1 VGEQGA
7 RLAGVW
13 AIVVAAG
20 SGSRFGR
27 LKQFEPLAGRQVL
40 DWSMDAARSVA
51 AGVVLV
57 VPPAAPMEDPRAD
70 AVVVGGATRAASVRA
85 GLDAVPEDAEVIVV
99 HDAARPLAPSRL
111 YRAVVDAIVP
121 GVDAAVP
128 GLPVSD
134 TVKQVAGD
142 RVVSTPDRSQLV
154 VAQTPQAF
162 RAAVLRSAH
171 SSGGEATDDAA
182 LVEVAGGAV
191 AVVPGDRR
199 NIKLTEPS
207 DLLVM
212 EAMLG
217 R

>member
-1 VGEQGA
+1 
-7 RLAGVW
+7 
-13 AIVVAAG
+13 
-20 SGSRFGR
+20 
-27 LKQFEPLAGRQVL
+27 
-40 DWSMDAARSVA
+40 
-51 AGVVLV
+51 
-57 VPPAAPMEDPRAD
+57 
-70 AVVVGGATRAASVRA
+70 
-85 GLDAVPEDAEVIVV
+85 
-99 HDAARPLAPSRL
+99 
-111 YRAVVDAIVP
+111 
-121 GVDAAVP
+121 
-128 GLPVSD
+128 VSD